1 MRLSHDLQATF
12 RQVGERV
19 LAQVFDD
26 DELAA
31 VLGRL
36 NATLR
41 HALAATP
48 AARRRPAT
56 TC

>member
-1 MRLSHDLQATF
+1 MRLSQDLEVRF

-19 LAQVFDD
+19 LAQVFDA
-26 DELAA
+26 DELQF

-41 HALAATP
+41 HALASRP
-48 AARRRPAT
+48 PRDGAAAT
-56 TC
+56 T